1 MTLYKKLEDGSWLKA
16 ETEVYL
22 PDGRIVS
29 QENQIEGWV
38 WHDDPPI
45 EYLEWVEF
53 KEKEKLE
60 LKGE

>member
-1 MTLYKKLEDGSWLKA
+1 MTLYKLLEDGSWLKA
-16 ETEVYL
+16 DLEVFL

-38 WHDDPPI
+38 WHDNPPQ
-45 EYLEWVEF
+45 EYIDWDLL
-53 KEKEKLE
+53 EKEKLE